1 MQNCLYNNRVPY
13 NMENGWVYL
22 GNDTS
27 KYGKSWQDHN
37 GIGSDGIPFSPEWSN
52 STSANYRFYKK
63 VLLFQPSVPIQPSE
77 TFINVFYPTD
87 DTSLAKYKSWK
98 ACRDL
103 ATKLGGRLVTVKEA
117 ANYVDTVFYNRGIS
131 PNTSA
136 SFGIANNGTHYTPV
150 LLRDN
155 FMHIGLDEEYP
166 TLHKKAVHAKY
177 LPNSKGKVF
186 ISIFVI
192 TSSPLTAKYVST
204 EGVSDALLYVPV
216 EIDLAKTPICKFLHV
231 PIGNC
236 NWSWTEC
243 NRFAN
248 CYGRLPYVSEMRDY
262 FIVHENHQDFPITDV
277 QGGGWPCGSM
287 YKTSFGFGDYLPK
300 PTYPFDPTSYASN
313 KNMSTLKTPL
323 SAEVDPDGVLK
334 SKLIPIFTYQ
344 FTRGK
349 KKDERFTGRIWAPLS
364 DSEGDWFS
372 YGYGPLYDLA
382 TPINQNFSG
391 NRQEATQGK

>member
-1 MQNCLYNNRVPY
+1 
-13 NMENGWVYL
+13 MENGWVYL
-22 GNDTS
+22 GNNTS
-27 KYGKSWQDHN
+27 LYCKSWVDYK
-37 GIGSDGIPFSPEWSN
+37 GKGSDGFASSPEWSN
-52 STSANYRFYKK
+52 STSADYRFYKK

-87 DTSLAKYKSWK
+87 DTSLAKYKSWI

-192 TSSPLTAKYVST
+192 TSSPLTANNVST
-204 EGVSDALLYVPV
+204 AGVSDALLYVPL

-262 FIVHENHQDFPITDV
+262 FVVHENHKDFPITDNKKV
-277 QGGGWPCGSM
+277 GGWPCGSM
-287 YKTSFGFGDYLPK
+287 RMTSMGLTDYLPK
-300 PTYPFDPTSYASN
+300 PSYPFDPTSYAN
-313 KNMSTLKTPL
+313 DPKMSTLKTPL

-334 SKLIPIFTYQ
+334 SKLIPIFTHQ
-344 FTRGK
+344 FTTGAGRK

-382 TPINQNFSG
+382 TPINIPFSG
-391 NRQEATQGK
+391 EREGSTQGKQYFNNYT